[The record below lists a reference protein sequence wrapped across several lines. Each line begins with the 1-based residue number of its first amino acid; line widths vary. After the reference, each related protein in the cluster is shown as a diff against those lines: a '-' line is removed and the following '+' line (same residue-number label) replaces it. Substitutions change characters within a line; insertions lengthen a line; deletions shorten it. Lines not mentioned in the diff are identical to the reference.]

1 MSNVN
6 TTGGNGA
13 TLPPE
18 MQNESKPVR
27 LLYSIVAALGTAV
40 TVLAAVPEIPRW
52 VVIIVAGLTAILT
65 AGLGRYTEKQTVP
78 LSNTKSIYIDST
90 GQTVAGPAA
99 SLKTGTVVEE
109 PVAVGPSPY
118 SPPPSPGLP
127 Q

>member
-1 MSNVN
+1 MSNTN
-6 TTGGNGA
+6 ITGGDGS
-13 TLPPE
+13 TLPPN

-52 VVIIVAGLTAILT
+52 VIIVVAGLTAILT
-65 AGLGRYTEKQTVP
+65 AGLGRFTETKTVP
-78 LSNTKSIYIDST
+78 LANAKSIYIDST
-90 GQTVAGPAA
+90 GETVAGPAA
-99 SLKTGTVVEE
+99 DLKTGTVVEE

-118 SPPPSPGLP
+118 SPPP